1 MNKIKLIAGI
11 VVVCAAI
18 SLPLF
23 ASAQSITYY
32 YGIGCPYCVN
42 VEPFLETFEQ
52 EHPDVT
58 ITKKEVYQNQ
68 DNAKELLEIF
78 QQFNVP
84 QNQQGVPFIVVGN
97 QYLSGDQP
105 IIQNLEQLV
114 SSAQQQPTEQDAKPS
129 ATLSFIAIT
138 AAALVDAINPCAITV
153 LVLLLSALLLAGD
166 RKRALKGGLA
176 FTFAIYIAYFLFG
189 VGIVY
194 TIALSG
200 LSLWIYKAVG
210 ILAILIG
217 LANLKDFFWYGKG
230 FVMEIP
236 RRWRPTLQKMLHGIT
251 SPLGAFLI
259 GFVVTLFEL
268 PCTGGP
274 YFFVLGLLSQDIA
287 WTTTIPL
294 LLYYNII
301 FVLPLIILTLLISWG
316 RTSPERI
323 AQWKNKNIK
332 LLHLI
337 MGIIMVALG
346 VWVLLS

>member
-1 MNKIKLIAGI
+1 MKLAVGI
-11 VVVCAAI
+11 IIVCAAL
-18 SLPLF
+18 SLPILT
-23 ASAQSITYY
+23 SAQSVTYY
-32 YGIGCPYCVN
+32 HGIGCLYCAN
-42 VEPFLETFEQ
+42 VAPFLETFEQ
-52 EHPDVT
+52 EHPDIT
-58 ITKKEVYQNQ
+58 IIKKEVYQNQ
-68 DNAKELLEIF
+68 DNARELLETF
-78 QQFNVP
+78 QQLNVP
-84 QNQQGVPFIVVGN
+84 SSQQGVPFIVVGN

-105 IIQNLEQLV
+105 IIQNLEQLIV
-114 SSAQQQPTEQDAKPS
+114 SDPQQQPEPDTKPS

-153 LVLLLSALLLAGD
+153 LVLLLSALLLAGNK
-166 RKRALKGGLA
+166 KRALKGGLA
-176 FTFAIYIAYFLFG
+176 FTLAIYITYFLFG
-189 VGIVY
+189 IGIVY

-236 RRWRPTLQKMLHGIT
+236 RRWRPTLQKMLYAIT
-251 SPLGAFLI
+251 STLGAFLI

-294 LLYYNII
+294 LLYYNLI
-301 FVLPLIILTLLISWG
+301 FVLPLIILTLLVSLG

-323 AQWKNKNIK
+323 AQWKNKNIR

-337 MGIIMVALG
+337 MGIIMIALG
-346 VWVLLS
+346 MWVLFS